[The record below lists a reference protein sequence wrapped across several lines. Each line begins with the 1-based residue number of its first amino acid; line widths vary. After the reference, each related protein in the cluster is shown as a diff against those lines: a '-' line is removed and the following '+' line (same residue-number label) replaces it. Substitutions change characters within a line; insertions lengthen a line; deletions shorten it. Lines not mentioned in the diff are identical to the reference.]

1 MSTNE
6 KTTAATGLKKPSAK
20 GQAPARVAPAAPH
33 PLEVGGRPGD
43 NVMAHIQFRI
53 PQSKLDEFNE
63 LVLAHHGMK
72 HGGKTKMFIDM
83 IDHFMKV

>member
-6 KTTAATGLKKPSAK
+6 KNTAATCE
-20 GQAPARVAPAAPH
+20 APARVAPAAPN

-43 NVMAHIQFRI
+43 DVMSHIQFRI

-83 IDHFMKV
+83 INHFMKE